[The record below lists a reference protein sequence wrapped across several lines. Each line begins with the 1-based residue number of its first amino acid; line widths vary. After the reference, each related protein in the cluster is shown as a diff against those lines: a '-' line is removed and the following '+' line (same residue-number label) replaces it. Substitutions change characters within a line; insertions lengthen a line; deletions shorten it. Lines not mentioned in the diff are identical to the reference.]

1 MEYEEQQIRDELSR
15 NFLDIAKDSFMF
27 DNIISFVALSRE
39 NTSVRS
45 VDLYPFDSEPGTY
58 KFWDE
63 VGQIVGNLKE
73 LDTINIHFLY
83 HFDDHGDEARIPD
96 WETITRILPYV
107 RQDIALTLS
116 AEENYAEVEEI
127 QGLARAIHGHPMI
140 SEFDC
145 RTGKFTFENVGHWC
159 STLAALPRIHCV
171 VLGLREPETEEQ
183 RVLLNLEPLKE
194 LLRTPTLRLVRFE
207 GFYFT
212 NELCHATANALEA
225 GSSIIDI
232 TFDSDC
238 SFPDGGKAVIAN
250 ALQTNATVTSV
261 EFFGDCDK
269 PFCNSLAVAL
279 LCNSTLQNLTLQLP
293 KGAIG
298 RWPSSIFLA
307 LGMNTS
313 LKSLSVGILDKL
325 EDKLCAAIRNGLA
338 KNSTLEDL
346 SLLDVLPSD
355 DDGAVSARNA
365 LSFLLTNSTLMS
377 LSNSTLKSLTVSF
390 VRGQSES
397 YASAFRLGAVK
408 VMEDNRFL
416 ESLTIVESSGSGI
429 KVEELL
435 ALLSALQLNTTLK
448 TLGFQLDCFGSITFT
463 VDEVNQLV
471 LILMKNYGLERLSPA
486 IPCADD
492 GTVKAILR
500 LNRAGRRYLIKD
512 GSSISKGV
520 DVLSAVSDEIDCVF
534 LHLLENPSLCDRRSA
549 ETTTGRRRPSANLD
563 DSSSTGKRE

>member
-15 NFLDIAKDSFMF
+15 DFLDIAKDSFMF

-39 NTSVRS
+39 NTSIVS
-45 VDLYPFDSEPGTY
+45 VDLYPFDSEPGNYT
-58 KFWDE
+58 FWDKA
-63 VGQIVGNLKE
+63 GQIVGNLKE
-73 LDTINIHFLY
+73 LQMINIHFLY
-83 HFDDHGDEARIPD
+83 HFDDHGDEARRPD
-96 WETITRILPYV
+96 WETLTRILPHV
-107 RQDIALTLS
+107 RQDIVLTLS

-127 QGLARAIHGHPMI
+127 HGLARAIHGHPMI

-145 RTGKFTFENVGHWC
+145 RTGKFTFENIGPWC
-159 STLAALPRIHCV
+159 SALVTLPSLHCV

-194 LLRTPTLRLVRFE
+194 LLRTPTLRYVRFE

-225 GSSIIDI
+225 GSSIINI

-238 SFPDGGKAVIAN
+238 SFPDGGEAVIAN
-250 ALQTNATVTSV
+250 ALQTNTTVTNV
-261 EFFGDCDK
+261 HFFGDCDE
-269 PFCNSLAVAL
+269 PFCNSLAAAL
-279 LCNSTLQNLTLQLP
+279 LCNSTLQYLTLRLP
-293 KGAIG
+293 EGASG
-298 RWPSSIFLA
+298 RWSSSIFLA

-325 EDKLCAAIRNGLA
+325 GDKMCAAIQNGLA
-338 KNSTLEDL
+338 KNSMLETL
-346 SLLDVLPSD
+346 LLYDVLPSD

-365 LSFLLTNSTLMS
+365 LSFLRTNSTLMS

-390 VRGQSES
+390 VRAQNES

-408 VMEDNRFL
+408 VLEDNRFL
-416 ESLTIVESSGSGI
+416 ERLTIIESSGSGI
-429 KVEELL
+429 QVEELL
-435 ALLSALQLNTTLK
+435 ALISALQLNTTLK
-448 TLGFQLDCFGSITFT
+448 SLGFQSDCFGNMNFTF
-463 VDEVNQLV
+463 DEVNQLV
-471 LILMKNYGLERLSPA
+471 LILVKNYGLERLSPA

-500 LNRAGRRYLIKD
+500 LNRAGRQYLIKD

-534 LHLLENPSLCDRRSA
+534 LHLLENPSLCNRRSA
-549 ETTTGRRRPSANLD
+549 ETTTGRRRPSASLESHSGD
-563 DSSSTGKRE
+563 LAL